1 VNAPR
6 TIFVI
11 RHGEKPEDLPL
22 EPVDLAGDRSKR
34 SLVPRGWQRA
44 GALAVL
50 FAPQVGPLRPG
61 ILTPDQL
68 IVPDYGK
75 GQKDERTHETIEPL
89 EKLLGLEHER
99 PCAVGEEQQLGEQ
112 LSAAET
118 GVTLVCWEH
127 THAPSIFAAISPARG
142 PLPTEWPGDRYD
154 VIWSL
159 TRNDGVFEFAQVGQR
174 LLAGDM

>member
-22 EPVDLAGDRSKR
+22 EPVDLQGDRSKR

-61 ILTPDQL
+61 IFTPNEL
-68 IVPDYGK
+68 VAPDYGK

-89 EKLLGLEHER
+89 EKLLGLKLER
-99 PCAVGEEQQLGEQ
+99 PYAVGEEEKLGKL
-112 LSAAET
+112 LSEAET

-127 THAPSIFAAISPARG
+127 THAPAILAAISPASG
-142 PLPTEWPGDRYD
+142 PLPTAWPDDRYD
-154 VIWSL
+154 LIWSM
-159 TRNDGVFEFAQVGQR
+159 TRNGSAFEFAEIGQR